1 MADGNKFDDFFNDND
16 VEETKETV
24 SEAEQVTSTKEATAD
39 EEVHN
44 GVTSDEL
51 QHAFGN
57 VDDSFILCGEAP
69 ISEIV
74 YGVKY
79 DDDDKKRENP
89 LTDKSHIIVK
99 FKIMSEFG
107 DMADANM
114 NFYHDDDDEK
124 KNANTDL
131 KIKYAFGKYGIKK
144 FEDLAKFAEAGE
156 QKAKAIL
163 KQIISSGDKK
173 DFLVKVYQRS
183 GKRVYQDRNGDEQ
196 EQAFIYYSPINRV
209 RKFSNYSEHWKE
221 QGGFPG
227 YPTMI
232 DKMQAMKN
240 KGTTGKETIKCKLMS
255 VNNDTRFNRFVLEV
269 RPIDVTDE
277 DYKKHLDEVYDFICT
292 YPYDDGDGNINYDR
306 RNRQAA
312 SINGAL
318 GVMRFSDWQDKVGSI
333 VEVVVNEYKS
343 SRDAGEKVYRARLK

>member
-1 MADGNKFDDFFNDND
+1 MSDGNKFDDFFNDND
-16 VEETKETV
+16 VEEAKETA
-24 SEAEQVTSTKEATAD
+24 SETEQVTSTEEATTD

-44 GVTSDEL
+44 GVTNEEL

-69 ISEIV
+69 IESIT

-79 DDDDKKRENP
+79 DDDDNKRENP

-99 FKIMSEFG
+99 FKIKSEFG

-114 NFYHDDDDEK
+114 NFYHDDENED
-124 KNANTDL
+124 KNANTNL
-131 KIKYAFGKYGIKK
+131 KIKYAFAQYGIKS
-144 FEDLAKFAEAGE
+144 FEDLTKFAEAGE
-156 QKAKAIL
+156 EKAKAIL
-163 KQIISSGDKK
+163 NKIMSTGDKES
-173 DFLVKVYQRS
+173 FLVKIYQRS
-183 GKRVYQDRNGDEQ
+183 GKRTYQDRNGDEQ
-196 EQAFIYYSPINRV
+196 EQNFIYYSPINRI

-227 YPTMI
+227 YPTMV

-240 KGTTGKETIKCKLMS
+240 KATTGKETIKCKLMS

-269 RPIDVTDE
+269 KPVDVIDE

-292 YPYDDGDGNINYDR
+292 YPYDDGNKGINYDR

-318 GVMRFSDWQDKVGSI
+318 GTTRFADWQDKIGSI
-333 VEVVVNEYKS
+333 VEVAVSEYNS
-343 SRDAGEKVYRARLK
+343 SQNSGEKVYRARLK